1 MVWEFLRSGGDPNDV
16 LDRLDDLYR
25 RSLNAYEQ

>member
-1 MVWEFLRSGGDPNDV
+1 MWQHLRHGGDPDRL

-25 RSLNAYEQ
+25 RSRKPHD